1 VEFQKKYNLRNKKIA
16 TSTAND
22 PRDDMPS
29 SSHQEK
35 VFPKKDTSNKGKQK
49 EDPPKQKEYP
59 PRYVLEVRR
68 EAILKEVEKY
78 QPSFNFEN
86 EMEKIKI
93 YLPFNEMIRNMEY
106 KNQIVKMLKM
116 EKTSYTLNVQDDHP
130 DILFGPRVEES
141 ENDDD
146 VPPFYVILNIHNVT
160 LHNAMLDSGAYHNLM
175 PKVIMEELGLDITRP

>member
-1 VEFQKKYNLRNKKIA
+1 MQDEELKEKEDYMKGYQNAIMEFQKQYNLRNKKIA
-16 TSTAND
+16 TSTPKD
-22 PRDDMPS
+22 PRD
-29 SSHQEK
+29 
-35 VFPKKDTSNKGKQK
+35 
-49 EDPPKQKEYP
+49 
-59 PRYVLEVRR
+59 VLELRR
-68 EAILKEVEKY
+68 EAIIKEVEKY
-78 QPSFNFEN
+78 QPSFSFEN

-106 KNQIVKMLKM
+106 KSQIVKMLKM

-130 DILFGPRVEES
+130 DILFGPQVEES

-146 VPPFYVILNIHNVT
+146 VPPFYVIQNIDNVT